1 MRILFSAHHPQQL
14 RILRGFRSGAVD
26 ASSFWTEVLHHWVIG
41 ARRFDKVV
49 VSFSTVEMS
58 KQNSF
63 IEDVKYALYMVD
75 NNKIHFR
82 SPSCHFLL
90 VGLPK

>member
-1 MRILFSAHHPQQL
+1 VP
-14 RILRGFRSGAVD
+14 
-26 ASSFWTEVLHHWVIG
+26 HHWVIG
-41 ARRFDKVV
+41 ARRFDNEV

-75 NNKIHFR
+75 NNKAHFC
-82 SPSCHFLL
+82 SSSCHFLL
-90 VGLPK
+90 VGLLK